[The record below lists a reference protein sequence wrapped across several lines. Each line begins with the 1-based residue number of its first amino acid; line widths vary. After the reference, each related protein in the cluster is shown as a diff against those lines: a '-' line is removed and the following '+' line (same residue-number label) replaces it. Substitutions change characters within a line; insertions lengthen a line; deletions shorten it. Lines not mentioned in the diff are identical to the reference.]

1 MWINLNSDQLDLV
14 LSGLDYA
21 ATNNRKSAPEL
32 LTQIRSRQKSFAGDE
47 ADCISSLTAGIVYG
61 EEGSDF
67 QSVAF
72 EKLDALTDGSI
83 HYDQDTIVAKDG
95 KGGAYVMGWIHVSA
109 MEMED
114 LDVA

>member
-21 ATNNRKSAPEL
+21 ATNNRKGASEL
-32 LTQIRSRQKSFAGDE
+32 LAQIQSRQKSFAGDE
-47 ADCISSLTAGIVYG
+47 AACIPSLTAGFVYG

-67 QSVAF
+67 QGMAF
-72 EKLDALTDGSI
+72 EKLDSLTDGSI

-95 KGGAYVMGWIHVSA
+95 AGGAYVMGWIHISA
-109 MEMED
+109 MEMEE
-114 LDVA
+114 